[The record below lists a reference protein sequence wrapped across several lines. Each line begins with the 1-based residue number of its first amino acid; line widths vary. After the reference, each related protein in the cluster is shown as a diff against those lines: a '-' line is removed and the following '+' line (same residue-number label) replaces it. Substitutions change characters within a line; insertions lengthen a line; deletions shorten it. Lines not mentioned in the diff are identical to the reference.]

1 MAITA
6 SQVGTANTLEQF
18 RVQYNNLQTDVSG
31 LESGTISYTALSATT
46 ISVSELTV
54 TSSLSAESFIFEGDT
69 NDDFETTL
77 TVTDPTADRTITLP
91 NLTGTVSLITATE
104 TLTNKTMTTPTLT
117 TPVINAGAQ
126 LKNGATSAG
135 FAEFFED
142 SDNGTNK
149 VTLIG
154 PASTADVTLTLPA
167 ETGTVISTG
176 TTANTFISGQTT
188 IASGAVAA
196 GADELI
202 LSDASASTLKRITVD
217 DLISSAGG
225 LTSVA
230 ADSTP
235 QLGANLDTNSF
246 NILIDDAHFIADENG
261 NEQIIFQTTSSAVNQ
276 IDVTNA
282 ASGNG
287 PSISA
292 TGGDTNVDLLLLP
305 KGSGTVNLD
314 TNVEVSDGLIELKT
328 GTGNVAKIKFYC
340 ESGNAH
346 AQTLQASPHS
356 AGSSAVVVL
365 PEASGNLIGTGD
377 TGTLPLAAID
387 IDGGTDIGAALTTSD
402 LIIVDDGA
410 GGTNRKSTLARMITL
425 VQANIDDPTALSI
438 ALG

>member
-176 TTANTFISGQTT
+176 TTANTLITGQTT

-196 GADELI
+196 GTDELLI
-202 LSDASASTLKRITVD
+202 SDASASAFKRITVD

-305 KGSGTVNLD
+305 KGSGTVNID

-340 ESGNAH
+340 EASNAH

-377 TGTLPLAAID
+377 TGTLPLATIN

-410 GGTNRKSTLARMITL
+410 GGTNRKSTLARMVTL
-425 VQANIDDPTALSI
+425 MAANLDDPTALAI

>member
-54 TSSLSAESFIFEGDT
+54 TSSLTAESFIFEGTT

-77 TVTDPTADRTITLP
+77 AVVDPTADRTITFP
-91 NLTGTVSLITATE
+91 NLTGTVSLSTATE
-104 TLTNKTMTTPTLT
+104 TLTNKTMTTPILT

-167 ETGTVISTG
+167 EAGTVISTG
-176 TTANTFISGQTT
+176 TTANTFITGQTT

-196 GADELI
+196 GADELLI
-202 LSDASASTLKRITVD
+202 SDASASTFKRITVD

-225 LTSVA
+225 LTSLA

-235 QLGANLDTNSF
+235 QLGGDLD
-246 NILIDDAHFIADENG
+246 ING
-261 NEQIIFQTTSSAVNQ
+261 NDIVSTSNAN
-276 IDVTNA
+276 IDILPNGSGKVILD
-282 ASGNG
+282 GNG
-287 PSISA
+287 S
-292 TGGDTNVDLLLLP
+292 TGGVLIHDGNVDIR
-305 KGSGTVNLD
+305 SGTGA
-314 TNVEVSDGLIELKT
+314 VSK
-328 GTGNVAKIKFYC
+328 VKFYC
-340 ESGNAH
+340 EVNNAH
-346 AQTLQASPHS
+346 AQTIQAQPHS
-356 AGSSAVVVL
+356 AGSSAVLTL
-365 PEASGNLIGTGD
+365 PTATGTLIASGD
-377 TGTLPLAAID
+377 TGTLPIAAID
-387 IDGGTDIGAALTTSD
+387 IDGGTDVGADLSSTD

-410 GGTNRKSTLARMITL
+410 GGTNRKAALSRVVTLAS
-425 VQANIDDPTALSI
+425 ADATALSI

>member
-176 TTANTFISGQTT
+176 TTANTLITGQTT

-196 GADELI
+196 GTDELLI
-202 LSDASASTLKRITVD
+202 SDASASAFKRITVD

-305 KGSGTVNLD
+305 KGSGTVNID

-377 TGTLPLAAID
+377 TGTLPLATIN